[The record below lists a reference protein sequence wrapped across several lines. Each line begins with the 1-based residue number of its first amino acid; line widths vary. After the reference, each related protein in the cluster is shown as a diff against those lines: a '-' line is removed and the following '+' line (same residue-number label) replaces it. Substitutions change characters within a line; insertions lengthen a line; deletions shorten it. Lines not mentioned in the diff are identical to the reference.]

1 MNDNKAFDENL
12 DENVYQDI
20 ALDLI
25 AVFKGKMPN
34 DETIAKSAIGSEVDV
49 NLLADA
55 VRREFDNL
63 QQIKNALDD
72 NKESEP
78 QSITRD
84 QVAFEE
90 IHRFL
95 YDLMSNAIEM
105 SVGYLKSLPHIEKSL
120 TLHEFI
126 TIEAFYKWVEA
137 GGKECPECKG
147 TTRIQNP
154 DSKDY
159 EGGGET
165 ASIKAFDNVEY
176 MKWQKTLLI
185 DCPNCTDGK
194 IREREFGSDNY
205 NERYKE
211 WLATLEAGNE
221 FKTNAS

>member
-1 MNDNKAFDENL
+1 MTKKLNQSQKAFDENL
-12 DENVYQDI
+12 DENIYQDV
-20 ALDLI
+20 ALGLL

-34 DETIAKSAIGSEVDV
+34 DESISGTANGLEINAD
-49 NLLADA
+49 LLTDA

-95 YDLMSNAIEM
+95 YEMMSSAIEM
-105 SVGYLKSLPHIEKSL
+105 SGGCLESLPLIEEKL
-120 TLHEFI
+120 TPHEFI
-126 TIEAFYKWVEA
+126 TIEAFYRWIGRAHKGLGISEFYAVE
-137 GGKECPECKG
+137 
-147 TTRIQNP
+147 
-154 DSKDY
+154 D
-159 EGGGET
+159 
-165 ASIKAFDNVEY
+165 
-176 MKWQKTLLI
+176 
-185 DCPNCTDGK
+185 
-194 IREREFGSDNY
+194 Y

-211 WLATLEAGNE
+211 WLATLEVKNE